1 MNNSIYD
8 DKNINYNYIREKKA
22 AVLREWHNR
31 DFFKKDF
38 LNIESFENAI
48 ILPLKKFKQD
58 SLLFGRGGVVDKSGN
73 YIEKSAINNRVQFGY
88 DFQGEE
94 FKNETVV
101 YCGYLVNQ

>member
-1 MNNSIYD
+1 M
-8 DKNINYNYIREKKA
+8 
-22 AVLREWHNR
+22 
-31 DFFKKDF
+31 
-38 LNIESFENAI
+38 
-48 ILPLKKFKQD
+48 
-58 SLLFGRGGVVDKSGN
+58 LFGRGGVVDKSGN